1 MKTNLSNHPNIH
13 DQRILI
19 LDFGSQ
25 YTQLIARRIRECGVY
40 TEIHPYDMSKEAIQA
55 FAPNGIILSGGHET
69 VTASETPRAAPI
81 VFELG
86 SPVLGI
92 CYGMQTM
99 AEQLGGEVEIST
111 HREFGYAQLE
121 VHGHSTL
128 LSDIEDEIS
137 DQGVSLLDVW
147 MSHGDKVA
155 VLPEGFIKIA
165 SSENAPL
172 AGMADET
179 RHFYGLQFHPEVTH
193 TRQGMRI
200 LERFTHE
207 VCGCKATWTTQSIID
222 DSMQMVQE
230 QVGNDEVLLALS
242 GGVDSSVVAALL
254 HKAIG
259 DRLTC
264 VFVDTGLL
272 RLNEGDEVMRT
283 FAEHMGIH
291 VIRVNAQEQFYNALK
306 GVSDPEKKRK
316 IIGGEFIKVFEAEA
330 KKLSGIKWLAQGTIY
345 PDVIESAATKT
356 GKAQVIKSHHNVGG
370 LPDDMQFELIEPIR
384 ELFKDEV
391 RKMGVELGLPHE
403 MLYRHPFPGPGLGVR
418 ILGEVKVEYADIL
431 RHADAIFMEELRKND
446 LYHGIGQAFAVFLP
460 VKSVGVKGDA
470 RKYEYVVSL
479 RAVET
484 IDFMTAHISEIP
496 YQILKHVGRRILNE
510 VDHVSRVVY
519 DISDKPPATIEWE

>member
-1 MKTNLSNHPNIH
+1 VTQTNTYPNIH

-40 TEIHPYDMSKEAIQA
+40 SEIHPYDMSEQDIAD
-55 FAPNGIILSGGHET
+55 FAPNGIILSGGHDT
-69 VTASETPRAAPI
+69 VTSTETPRAASI
-81 VFELG
+81 VFGLG
-86 SPVLGI
+86 CPVLGI

-99 AEQLGGEVEIST
+99 AEQLGGKVEMST

-121 VHGHSTL
+121 VHGHCAL
-128 LSDIEDEIS
+128 LKDIEDEVS
-137 DQGVSLLDVW
+137 EQGASLLDVW
-147 MSHGDKVA
+147 MSHGDKVTA
-155 VLPEGFIKIA
+155 LPENFICIA
-165 SSENAPL
+165 QSANAPI
-172 AGMADET
+172 AAMADAS
-179 RHFYGLQFHPEVTH
+179 RHFYGIQFHPEVTH
-193 TRQGMRI
+193 TIQGMRI
-200 LERFTHE
+200 LERFAHE
-207 VCGCKATWTTQSIID
+207 ICGCRNVWTVENIIED
-222 DSMQMVQE
+222 GIKRAQEMVGKNQ
-230 QVGNDEVLLALS
+230 VLLALS

-259 DRLTC
+259 DQLTC

-283 FAEHMGIH
+283 FAEHMGIN
-291 VIRVNAQEQFYNALK
+291 VIRVNAQDQFFNALK
-306 GVSDPEKKRK
+306 GESDPEKKRK
-316 IIGGEFIKVFEAEA
+316 IIGAEFIKVFDEEA

-370 LPDDMQFELIEPIR
+370 LPEDMQFQLIEPIR

-391 RKMGVELGLPHE
+391 RKMGVELGLPHA

-418 ILGEVKVEYADIL
+418 ILGEVKAEYADIL
-431 RHADAIFMEELRKND
+431 RYADAIFIEELRKND
-446 LYHGIGQAFAVFLP
+446 LYHQIGQAFAVFLP

-470 RKYEYVVSL
+470 RKYEYVISL

-484 IDFMTAHISEIP
+484 IDFMTAHVSEIP
-496 YQILKHVGRRILNE
+496 YSVLRHVGRRILNE